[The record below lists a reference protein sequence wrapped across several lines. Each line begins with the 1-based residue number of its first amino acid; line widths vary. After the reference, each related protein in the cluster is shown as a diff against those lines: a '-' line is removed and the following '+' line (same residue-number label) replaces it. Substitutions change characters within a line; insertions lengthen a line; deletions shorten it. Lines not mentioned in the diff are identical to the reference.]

1 MGNSRAEVAGRV
13 REIIIEQLGVDAAL
27 AVDDASIV
35 EDLGADSLELAQIVM
50 MIEDEFDV
58 EIPEEAADAITTVGT
73 AIDFVVAST
82 AKT

>member
-58 EIPEEAADAITTVGT
+58 EIPDEAADAIITVGN
-73 AIDFVVAST
+73 AIDFVVASN

>member
-1 MGNSRAEVAGRV
+1 MENSRAEVAGRV
-13 REIIIEQLGVDAAL
+13 RKIIIDQLGVDAAL
-27 AVDDASIV
+27 AMDDASIV

-58 EIPEEAADAITTVGT
+58 EILDEAADAIITIGN
-73 AIDFVVAST
+73 AIDFVVASD